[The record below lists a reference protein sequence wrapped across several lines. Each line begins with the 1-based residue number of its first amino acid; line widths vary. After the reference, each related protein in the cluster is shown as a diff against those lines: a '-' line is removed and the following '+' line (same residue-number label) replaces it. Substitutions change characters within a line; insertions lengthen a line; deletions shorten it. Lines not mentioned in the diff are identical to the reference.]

1 MDAPTLLVAQSDGV
15 LRLTLNRPEKRN
27 ALSVAMYDAL
37 RTRLLA
43 AADDEQVRVVLL
55 AGADNSFCAGND
67 IGGFAA
73 VRALPP
79 EQRPGFRF
87 MRTFAAFPKPVV
99 AAVAGDAIGI
109 GATLLLHCDLVYAA
123 EHARL
128 RFPFVDVGLVPE
140 FAASLL
146 LPRLAGQAR
155 AAELLML
162 GNYCSAAQAQSFGL
176 VSQVLPAA
184 ALVAHAEQVAQ
195 TLAAKPASA
204 LLASKR
210 LLKEAV
216 LQDVLRVMD
225 NEMQE
230 LNRRLDSAE
239 TQAILGVL
247 LKKPAIPKRV

>member
-1 MDAPTLLVAQSDGV
+1 MDETIRVANSDGV

-27 ALSVAMYDAL
+27 ALTGAMYDAL
-37 RTRLLA
+37 RTNLLA
-43 AADDEQVRVVLL
+43 AADDAQVRVVLL
-55 AGADNSFCAGND
+55 GGSDHFFCAGND

-73 VRALPP
+73 VRTLPP
-79 EQRPGFRF
+79 AERPGFRF
-87 MRTFAAFPKPVV
+87 MRTFAAFPKPVI

-162 GNYCSAAQAQSFGL
+162 GDYFSAAQAQAIGL

-184 ALVAHAEQVAQ
+184 AVADHAERIALA
-195 TLAAKPASA
+195 LAAKPATA
-204 LLASKR
+204 LQVTKR
-210 LLKEAV
+210 LLKAP
-216 LQDVLRVMD
+216 LQADILRVMD
-225 NEMQE
+225 EEMQE
-230 LNRRLDSAE
+230 LSRRLDSEE
-239 TQAILGVL
+239 TQAILGAL
-247 LKKPAIPKRV
+247 LTKPATPKRV